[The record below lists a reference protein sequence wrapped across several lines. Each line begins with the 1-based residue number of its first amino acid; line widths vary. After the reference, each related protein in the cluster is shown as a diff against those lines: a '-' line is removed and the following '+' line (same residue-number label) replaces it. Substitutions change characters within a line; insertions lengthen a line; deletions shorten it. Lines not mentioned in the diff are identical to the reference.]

1 MRSKLCITLFFALG
15 VLFLLQPA
23 AQADV
28 TMSLVSD
35 PYGTPGPYV
44 LSVNGTNT
52 WLFCDDYLDHIGIGS
67 TWSAQ
72 VITGA
77 SGNLY
82 QSQMSQEPWNHWD
95 QAQANQA
102 YSEKAYIELGMTDA
116 NRTLYNEAIWYI
128 FNNSL
133 LYTYFSS
140 DATQILALV
149 NQASANSAGLYKEIT
164 VYSPTSPITSGPYQ
178 GETPQEFDK
187 VPDGGMTLML
197 LGGTLVG
204 LATLRRKF
212 RA

>member
-1 MRSKLCITLFFALG
+1 MRTKLFITLFVALG

-52 WLFCDDYLDHIGIGS
+52 WLFCDDYVDHIGIGS

-72 VITGA
+72 VISGA
-77 SGNLY
+77 TGNL
-82 QSQMSQEPWNHWD
+82 SLTQMAERNGWTQT
-95 QAQANQA
+95 QADQA
-102 YSEKAYIELGMTDA
+102 YSEKAYIELRMNGA

-133 LYTYFSS
+133 NFGS
-140 DATQILALV
+140 DQTALLALV
-149 NQASANSAGLYKEIT
+149 GVASANSAGLYQDVT
-164 VYSPTSPITSGPYQ
+164 VYSPTTLITTGPYA
-178 GETPQEFDK
+178 GETPQEFDS

-197 LGGTLVG
+197 LGGTMVG
-204 LATLRRKF
+204 VATLRRKF
-212 RA
+212 RV